1 MAEYRDVESGSS
13 YDLLISKLDK
23 FIRKY
28 YSNKILRG
36 TLITIATCVAM
47 FLIYAFLE
55 HQFYLSQGGR
65 KLLFFSYL
73 IILLGSVGYLVI
85 NPLLRYFRLGSTISH
100 EQAASILGEH
110 FNDMQDKLV
119 NVLQLKKDVG
129 SDDSALVM
137 ASINQKADKI
147 KLIPFRQA
155 IDLGANKKYLKYA
168 LPPVLMLV
176 FLLFAA
182 PSLIKDSTYRII
194 NNGQNFER
202 EAPFKFA
209 FANEDFEVVQF
220 EDYRLHITVEGEQLP
235 NEAFIKVDDYE
246 YRLNKE
252 SANQYS
258 YLFSNVR
265 NDMDFQVYA
274 GRYESDDQTLTVLPK
289 PKMVDF
295 SVALTYPR
303 YTGRGSEI
311 LQNTGDFAVPEGT
324 KAQWTFDTKSTN
336 SVKLNF
342 ADEAPTAIQQN
353 GSASFGFSKSIYNDA
368 SYQIALSNELVP
380 QGDSL
385 SFFINTIKDQYPQ
398 ISVDIIKDSLQEN
411 LYFFVGNASDDYAL
425 TKLQFVYE
433 RVNGEGLV
441 INKGVKDLT
450 ASVSPQ
456 IDYDYVMDIEEYEL
470 EPGDKL
476 NYYFEVF
483 DNDGVHGAKS
493 SKTSVMAH
501 QKKTLE
507 ELKLEESN
515 NEKEIKDKLKESIE
529 ESKKIQEEL
538 QKLREKLLQKEQPD
552 WQDKKELEKLLEK
565 QKQLQENLK
574 DVQQANDQNMKNQME
589 MQSTSPETLEKQQR
603 IQELMEET
611 VNNEMQELMEQI
623 QELMQELN
631 KEESLEMMEQF
642 EMNEEQLEDQ
652 MERLEEL
659 YKQLEVEKEMNEA
672 IDKLEELSKELDE
685 LSEETKEESK
695 SKEELEKKQEEIN
708 KEFEEL
714 KEEMKETFEKNEEL
728 EQPEQMDDDMPEQ
741 MEEVSEDLEESEE
754 SLQQDQNQKA
764 SEAQKKASQKMQ
776 KMAGSMKGQMQAG
789 QSQEMSEDIETIRQ
803 LLENLV
809 TLSFD
814 QESLVGSINR
824 TQINTPRYVSLVQD
838 QMKIK
843 DDFQVVQ
850 DTLKSLAKRQPD
862 IETYVLEKVTEV
874 KHNLSGSLTQLE
886 ERKKPEA
893 NQSQR
898 TTMKNLNDLALMLS
912 ESMEKMQQQMA
923 GMMAGSQMCQNPGN
937 KPGKKPG
944 KKGDSNSPGDK
955 ISKGQDKMS
964 EQLQK
969 MMEQQKGKAN
979 GGKGNGAKDFAEA
992 AAKQAALRKALQD
1005 LAKEQQE
1012 QGQGASDE
1020 LQKIIDEMNK
1030 QEIDLV
1036 NKRLDNEMLSRQQEI
1051 LTRLLEAESAQKE
1064 RELDNKRK
1072 SESGDDAKRDI
1083 PPSIEEY
1090 IKKRKALLEQYK
1102 YASPQMKPHYKQL
1115 VDEYYKKLK
1124 RA

>member
-1 MAEYRDVESGSS
+1 MAEYSDVGSGSS
-13 YDLLISKLDK
+13 YELLISKLDK

-28 YSNKILRG
+28 YSNQILRG
-36 TLITIATCVAM
+36 TLITVAICVAM

-65 KLLFFSYL
+65 KMLFFSYL
-73 IILLGSVGYLVI
+73 IILLGSVGYLVL
-85 NPLLRYFRLGSTISH
+85 NPLLRYFNLGKTISH

-119 NVLQLKKDVG
+119 NVLQLKKDAV
-129 SDDSALVM
+129 SDESALVM

-168 LPPVLMLV
+168 LPPVLMLI

-194 NNGQNFER
+194 NNGQTFER

-209 FANEDFEVVQF
+209 FANEEFEVVQF
-220 EDYRLHITVEGEQLP
+220 EDYRLHITVEGDQLP

-265 NDMDFQVYA
+265 DDMDFHVYA
-274 GRYESDDQTLTVLPK
+274 GQYGSEDQTLTVLPK

-295 SVALTYPR
+295 QVSLHYPR
-303 YTGRGSEI
+303 YTGRGSDI

-324 KAQWTFDTKSTN
+324 KAEWTFDTKST
-336 SVKLNF
+336 SAIKLNF
-342 ADEAPTAIQQN
+342 GNDAATSLEQN

-368 SYQIALSNELVP
+368 SYQIALSNDRVAD
-380 QGDSL
+380 GDSL

-398 ISVDIIKDSLQEN
+398 ISVDVLKDSLQEN
-411 LYFFVGNASDDYAL
+411 IYFFVGNASDDYAL

-433 RVNGEGLV
+433 HVDEKGNV
-441 INKGVKDLT
+441 ITKGSKNLST
-450 ASVSPQ
+450 TISPQ
-456 IDYDYVMDIEEYEL
+456 VDYDHVMDIEEYEL
-470 EPGDKL
+470 KPGDKL

-493 SKTSVMAH
+493 SRTSVMAH

-507 ELKLEESN
+507 ELKLEEEV
-515 NEKEIKDKLKESIE
+515 NENEIKDKLKESIE

-574 DVQQANDQNMKNQME
+574 DVQNANDQNMKNQLE

-603 IQELMEET
+603 LQELMEET

-631 KEESLEMMEQF
+631 KEQSLEMMEQF

-659 YKQLEVEKEMNEA
+659 YKQLEVEKEMDEA

-685 LSEETKEESK
+685 LSKETEEESK
-695 SKEELEKKQEEIN
+695 SNEELEKKQEEIN
-708 KEFEEL
+708 EEFEEL

-728 EQPEQMDDDMPEQ
+728 EQPESIADDMPEQ
-741 MEEVSEDLEESEE
+741 MEEVSDDLEESEE
-754 SLQQDQNQKA
+754 SLEQQENQKA
-764 SEAQKKASQKMQ
+764 SKSQQKASQKMK
-776 KMAGSMKGQMQAG
+776 KMAGSMKSQMQSG
-789 QSQEMSEDIETIRQ
+789 QAQEMTEDIETLRQ

-809 TLSFD
+809 TLSFG

-824 TQINTPRYVSLVQD
+824 TQVNTPRYVALLQD
-838 QMKIK
+838 QMRIK

-862 IETYVLEKVTEV
+862 IETFVLEKVTEI
-874 KHNLSGSLTQLE
+874 KHNLSGSLIQLE
-886 ERKKPEA
+886 DRKKPEA

-912 ESMEKMQQQMA
+912 ESMQQMQQQMA
-923 GMMAGSQMCQNPGN
+923 GMMSGSQMCQKPGN

-944 KKGDSNSPGDK
+944 KKGNGDSPGDK
-955 ISKGQDKMS
+955 ISKGQEKMS

-969 MMEQQKGKAN
+969 MMEQQKSKAN

-992 AAKQAALRKALQD
+992 AARQAALRKALQD

-1012 QGQGASDE
+1012 QGQGASNE

-1064 RELDNKRK
+1064 RELDDKRK
-1072 SESGDDAKRDI
+1072 SETGENAKREV

-1102 YASPQMKPHYKQL
+1102 YTSPQMKPHYKQL